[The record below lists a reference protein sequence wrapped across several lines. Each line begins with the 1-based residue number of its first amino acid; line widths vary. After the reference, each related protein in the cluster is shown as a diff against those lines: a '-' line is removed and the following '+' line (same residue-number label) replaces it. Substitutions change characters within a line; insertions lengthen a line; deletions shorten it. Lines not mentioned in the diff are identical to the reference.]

1 MNMTRAFLTCAA
13 DYTAIAL
20 VIQNLSAMDSTM
32 PAHDSSSDEPSWLPA
47 AADGDVASELARL
60 MERDLV
66 FVMKFLG
73 ESQYRLQSHF
83 QDFILAELAK
93 SGIGRD
99 THPMIS
105 GFAETHALLM
115 RDFVFAGVAL
125 TRQFRAAEMERLLG
139 DTTAIL
145 RVDVWDQLRRHI
157 EAAEAQ
163 FRRQIPHLE
172 ERLEAYRPPDRE
184 GSP

>member
-1 MNMTRAFLTCAA
+1 M
-13 DYTAIAL
+13 
-20 VIQNLSAMDSTM
+20 SANASGPDQ
-32 PAHDSSSDEPSWLPA
+32 PSWLPEQGG
-47 AADGDVASELARL
+47 GDVASELARL

-73 ESQYRLQSHF
+73 ESQYRLQNHF
-83 QDFILAELAK
+83 QDFILAELGK
-93 SGIGRD
+93 RGIGRE

-125 TRQFRAAEMERLLG
+125 TRQFRAEEMERLLG

-145 RVDVWDQLRRHI
+145 RVDIWDQLRRHI
-157 EAAEAQ
+157 ETAEAQ
-163 FRRQIPHLE
+163 FREQMPSLAG
-172 ERLEAYRPPDRE
+172 RLDAYRPPERGE
-184 GSP
+184 QP